1 MTHLSGTKSSLAARL
16 ACIVVLWILGA
27 GCGGG
32 GKAARGGR
40 DTVADLHLFGV
51 PVALN
56 LDGVPGPDGIGVRI
70 YASGPGIAR
79 GVAIRQGTLEVVLFE
94 GVVDAGAI
102 GTTQPL
108 KVWSFDA
115 PALKPL
121 VAETSLGLGY
131 QLALRWG
138 AERPTDTVVTVV
150 ARYRSPAGAVI
161 YSTSNTI
168 SVQMK

>member
-1 MTHLSGTKSSLAARL
+1 MTHPSVTTSSLAARL
-16 ACIVVLWILGA
+16 ACITALWMLCA
-27 GCGGG
+27 GCGGA

-40 DTVADLHLFGV
+40 DAVADLHLFGV
-51 PVALN
+51 PVALD

-70 YASGPGIAR
+70 YASGPGVAR

-102 GTTQPL
+102 GKTQPL

-115 PALKPL
+115 AALKPL

-138 AERPTDTVVTVV
+138 AESPADNVVTVV

-168 SVQMK
+168 SVRMK

>member
-1 MTHLSGTKSSLAARL
+1 MTHLSGTTSTLAARL
-16 ACIVVLWILGA
+16 ACIAAVGFLCA
-27 GCGGG
+27 GCGGA
-32 GKAARGGR
+32 GKAARGSRGA
-40 DTVADLHLFGV
+40 VADLHLFGV

-70 YASGPGIAR
+70 YASGPVLAR
-79 GVAIRQGTLEVVLFE
+79 GIAIRQGTLEVLLFE
-94 GVVDAGAI
+94 GVVDAGAV
-102 GTTQPL
+102 GTTKPL
-108 KVWSFDA
+108 KVWSFDVA
-115 PALKPL
+115 ALKPL

-138 AERPTDTVVTVV
+138 AERPADNVVTVV

-168 SVQMK
+168 SVRMK

>member
-1 MTHLSGTKSSLAARL
+1 MTHPSGTKSSLAARL
-16 ACIVVLWILGA
+16 ACIVALCILGA
-27 GCGGG
+27 GCGGA

-40 DTVADLHLFGV
+40 DAVADLHLFGV

-70 YASGPGIAR
+70 YASGPGVAR
-79 GVAIRQGTLEVVLFE
+79 GVAIRQGTLEVVLLE
-94 GVVDAGAI
+94 GVVDAGAV
-102 GTTQPL
+102 GTTKPL

-121 VAETSLGLGY
+121 IAETSLGLGY

-138 AERPTDTVVTVV
+138 KDRPTDKVVTVV